1 LIISARTIKVT
12 ATSGVAVIWLD
23 RPKARNAMDTSM
35 MSELEEALASLDGK
49 RSIRAVVIA
58 GQGTDFCSGKDI
70 ARLVRPTRG
79 RSTADESEAMAM
91 AMARLLDRLDVMKKA
106 TVARIHGT
114 AQGCALGLIAAC
126 DVVVA
131 ALDSEFC
138 APEWGL
144 DPTSASIAPYLIRA
158 MGERQCR
165 RYLLTGERFTAAEA
179 YRIGLVHELA
189 SPEELDAR
197 VNEILGHLLA
207 NEVQAL
213 PRAKENIFKSAR
225 KDHSRG

>member
-1 LIISARTIKVT
+1 LIISAHTIKVT

-70 ARLVRPTRG
+70 ARVVRAGRG
-79 RSTADESEAMAM
+79 RTTADESEAM

-126 DVVVA
+126 DIAVA

-197 VNEILGHLLA
+197 VNEILGHFLA

-213 PRAKENIFKSAR
+213 PLAKEIIVKSA
-225 KDHSRG
+225 KKNLSRG

>member
-1 LIISARTIKVT
+1 MIISARTIKVT
-12 ATSGVAVIWLD
+12 TTAGVAVIWLD
-23 RPKARNAMDTSM
+23 RQKARNAMDAFM

-70 ARLVRPTRG
+70 ARVVRAGRG
-79 RSTADESEAMAM
+79 RTTADESEAM

-126 DVVVA
+126 DIAVA

-144 DPTSASIAPYLIRA
+144 DPTSVSIAPYLIRA
-158 MGERQCR
+158 MGERQSR
-165 RYLLTGERFTAAEA
+165 RYLLTGERFPAAEA
-179 YRIGLVHELA
+179 YRIGLVHELTR
-189 SPEELDAR
+189 PEDLDAR

-213 PRAKENIFKSAR
+213 PLAKEIIVKSA
-225 KDHSRG
+225 KKNLSRG